1 MCLCSVLA
9 ADKSKCC
16 ETLLRLGADPN
27 SLDGETNA
35 TCVIECRSCFP
46 LPSLSSLTSFS
57 PTPLFPSSHP
67 SPSLSPPP
75 LHTSPQSMDALHC
88 CGQPITAT
96 QTQCA
101 PSSNP
106 MTPIRTLLT
115 PMAELVSGHVNVV
128 VFVCRPA
135 KLCIWCEHKKIMY
148 IHVSTSTVYTGTY
161 IYRLYICTY
170 LNTYYVGVCGWY
182 AHVCK
187 S

>member
-1 MCLCSVLA
+1 MLA

-46 LPSLSSLTSFS
+46 SPSLSSLTSFS

-67 SPSLSPPP
+67 SPSLSPP

-135 KLCIWCEHKKIMY
+135 KLCIWCEHMY
-148 IHVSTSTVYTGTY
+148 IHTYMYLQVQCIQVHTSIDC
-161 IYRLYICTY
+161 IYVHILI
-170 LNTYYVGVCGWY
+170 
-182 AHVCK
+182 HIM
-187 S
+187 

>member
-1 MCLCSVLA
+1 MLSIALP
-9 ADKSKCC
+9 
-16 ETLLRLGADPN
+16 LLPHILLSHPSFSFIP
-27 SLDGETNA
+27 SLP
-35 TCVIECRSCFP
+35 FP
-46 LPSLSSLTSFS
+46 LPSPLTYI
-57 PTPLFPSSHP
+57 
-67 SPSLSPPP
+67 
-75 LHTSPQSMDALHC
+75 PQSMDALHC
-88 CGQPITAT
+88 CGQPIMAT
-96 QTQCA
+96 RTQCA

-135 KLCIWCEHKKIMY
+135 KLCIWCEHMY
-148 IHVSTSTVYTGTY
+148 IHVSTNTVYTGTY
-161 IYRLYICTY
+161 IYILYIHTY